1 MIYIDISKDFL
12 NLLLANRDISN
23 YRIERGEIENEMGID
38 ECIKFLDLVHTIY
51 YYDENNIFPFAI
63 YKTDKAEYLFYTG
76 NDTSDKDKLFNVL
89 ESINYNLSNLT
100 LKDKKEVVLEKLYEA
115 PRFIINSQIYV

>member
-38 ECIKFLDLVHTIY
+38 ECIKFLDLAHTIY

-100 LKDKKEVVLEKLYEA
+100 LKNKKEVVLEKLYEA